1 MRFPDWPIHTEAS
14 LGYLRQVLES
24 PQWGGFHPLV
34 GEFEERFARYQHCQH
49 GIAMMN
55 GTVTLETALQ
65 AADIGPGDEVIV
77 PAISFVS
84 TATAVSRVGAT
95 PVFVDIEP
103 YSFNMD
109 PARVERAISPAT
121 KAILIVHFGGPLAD
135 LDRLLP
141 IARNHSLTVI
151 EDAAH
156 AHGCEWN
163 GQRAGSFG
171 DCGSFSFQNG
181 KALTAGEGG
190 IVISNRDDYAAR
202 IRSIA
207 NQGRRPG
214 HSFFAHF
221 ELGTNLRITALQ
233 VAVLMAQMDMLDEQI
248 ERRARNAAILLD
260 ELRALEGIHWQ
271 QVPAAVNRNC
281 WYLILGRVDAAT
293 LGITRDLFVAALR
306 EAEIPCTPFYPH
318 TLYENPLYRELPNR
332 VTPCPVAEAAIGDA
346 FWLPHSVLLG
356 DESLTRELAAGILT
370 ACKQAR
376 GRSHLPTMAQK
387 T

>member
-1 MRFPDWPIHTEAS
+1 
-14 LGYLRQVLES
+14 
-24 PQWGGFHPLV
+24 
-34 GEFEERFARYQHCQH
+34 FARYQHCQH

-55 GTVTLETALQ
+55 GTVTLEAALH
-65 AADIGPGDEVIV
+65 AAEIGPGDEVIV

-109 PARVERAISPAT
+109 PARVEEAISPAT
-121 KAILIVHFGGPLAD
+121 RAILVVHFGGPLAD

-141 IARNHSLTVI
+141 IARKHGLIVI

-163 GQRAGSFG
+163 GKRAGSFG

-181 KALTAGEGG
+181 KVLTAGEGG
-190 IVISNRDDYAAR
+190 IITSNREDFAAR

-221 ELGTNLRITALQ
+221 ELGSNLRITALQ

-248 ERRARNAAILLD
+248 ERRTRNAAILLH
-260 ELRALEGIHWQ
+260 ELHALEGIHWQ
-271 QVPAAVNRNC
+271 KVPAA
-281 WYLILGRVDAAT
+281 
-293 LGITRDLFVAALR
+293 
-306 EAEIPCTPFYPH
+306 
-318 TLYENPLYRELPNR
+318 
-332 VTPCPVAEAAIGDA
+332 
-346 FWLPHSVLLG
+346 
-356 DESLTRELAAGILT
+356 
-370 ACKQAR
+370 
-376 GRSHLPTMAQK
+376 
-387 T
+387 